1 MRSKI
6 KQTAKNTK
14 KDKREDRRGAKKAI
28 REGGYKDDYT
38 LLIQFNLTVATAA
51 FKLPSNLPL
60 VTAGNLGARIEDNN
74 DLGLFSLACID
85 ELSVF

>member
-1 MRSKI
+1 M
-6 KQTAKNTK
+6 
-14 KDKREDRRGAKKAI
+14 
-28 REGGYKDDYT
+28 
-38 LLIQFNLTVATAA
+38 LIQFNLTVATAA
-51 FKLPSNLPL
+51 FKFPSNLPL